1 MSFRHSSTAPPVR
14 VYLLDDYAEVR
25 AALRR
30 LLAEQPDLQVIGE
43 AGTAADALTQLPDL
57 RPDVALIDIGLPD
70 GNGIDVCRQV
80 RSQQPGTSC
89 LLLTSH
95 DEEDARFAAVMAG
108 AAGYLT
114 KQLRFEDLLTGIRAV
129 AAGQSTLDPSLVE
142 EQLARLSSVDRLDE
156 RGRRIAELV
165 VGGRTN
171 REIARELDLT
181 EKAVRAQ
188 VVRVFTLLSLER
200 RRQAAA
206 VG

>member
-1 MSFRHSSTAPPVR
+1 MLLRRTSTGPPVR

-25 AALRR
+25 SALRR
-30 LLAEQPDLQVIGE
+30 LLAEQPDLQVVGE
-43 AGTAADALTQLPDL
+43 AGTAAEALTQLPAL

-114 KQLRFEDLLTGIRAV
+114 KRLRVEDLLNGIRAV
-129 AAGQSTLDPSLVE
+129 AAGQSTLEPSLVE
-142 EQLARLSSVDRLDE
+142 DQLARLSSVDRLDA
-156 RGRRIAELV
+156 RARRIAELV
-165 VGGRTN
+165 VRGRTN
-171 REIARELDLT
+171 REIARELELT

-188 VVRVFTLLSLER
+188 VVRAFTILSLER
-200 RRQAAA
+200 RRQAVA